1 MAGVW
6 YDDYDVGHVFEYG
19 EVTVVKEEIIG
30 FARKYDP
37 QPFHVDEEAA
47 AAGVYGGIIA
57 SGWHTVCL
65 CMRLIVDN
73 MMGSESGSIGSPG
86 LSEVSWP
93 KPVRPGDT
101 LRLRGEILEKI
112 PSKSKPDRG
121 FWRVRFAALNQD
133 DEEVAV
139 MVPLQY
145 FLKRPRRARGVLGR
159 KLTVPTPPML

>member
-6 YDDYDVGHVFEYG
+6 YDDHDVGHVFEFG
-19 EVTVVKEEIIG
+19 EVTMVKEEIIG

-37 QPFHVDEEAA
+37 QPFHVDDEAA
-47 AAGVYGGIIA
+47 AASVYGGIIA
-57 SGWHTVCL
+57 SGWHTVCA

-121 FWRVRFAALNQD
+121 FWRVRFVALNQD

-145 FLKRPRRARGVLGR
+145 FLKRPS
-159 KLTVPTPPML
+159 VPAESSAGN

>member
-1 MAGVW
+1 MPRDDKPGVW
-6 YDDYDVGHVFEYG
+6 YDDCEVGHVFELG
-19 EVTVVKEEIIG
+19 EVTMIKEEIIE

-47 AAGVYGGIIA
+47 AASMYGGIIA
-57 SGWHTVCL
+57 SGWHTVSV

-73 MMGSESGSIGSPG
+73 MMGPDSGGIGSPG

-101 LRLRGEILEKI
+101 LRLRAEIIEKI
-112 PSKSKPDRG
+112 PSRSKPDRG
-121 FWRVRFAALNQD
+121 FWRVRFTPLNQD
-133 DEEVAV
+133 YKEVVV

-145 FLKRPRRARGVLGR
+145 FLKRPNAPPLARN
-159 KLTVPTPPML
+159 

>member
-1 MAGVW
+1 MPGDDKPGVW
-6 YDDYDVGHVFEYG
+6 YDDCEVGHVFECG
-19 EVTVVKEEIIG
+19 EVTIIKEEIIE

-47 AAGVYGGIIA
+47 AASMYGGIIA
-57 SGWHTVCL
+57 SGWHTVSV

-73 MMGSESGSIGSPG
+73 MMGPDSGGIGSPG

-101 LRLRGEILEKI
+101 LRLRAEIIEKI
-112 PSKSKPDRG
+112 LSRSKPDRG
-121 FWRVRFAALNQD
+121 FWRVRFTALNQD
-133 DEEVAV
+133 DEEVVV

-145 FLKRPRRARGVLGR
+145 FLKRPNAPPLARN
-159 KLTVPTPPML
+159 

>member
-6 YDDYDVGHVFEYG
+6 YDDYDIGHVFEFG
-19 EVTVVKEEIIG
+19 EVTMVEEEIIG

-47 AAGVYGGIIA
+47 AASVYGGIIA
-57 SGWHTVCL
+57 SGWHTVCV

-145 FLKRPRRARGVLGR
+145 FLKRPNAPAESSAGN
-159 KLTVPTPPML
+159 

>member
-6 YDDYDVGHVFEYG
+6 YDDYDVGHVFEFG

-57 SGWHTVCL
+57 SGWHTVCV

-145 FLKRPRRARGVLGR
+145 FLKRPDAPAGSSAGN
-159 KLTVPTPPML
+159 

>member
-6 YDDYDVGHVFEYG
+6 YDDYDGGHVFEFG
-19 EVTVVKEEIIG
+19 EVTMVKEEIIG

-47 AAGVYGGIIA
+47 VASVYGGIIA
-57 SGWHTVCL
+57 SGWHTVCV

-101 LRLRGEILEKI
+101 LRLCGEILEKI

-133 DEEVAV
+133 DEEVVV

-145 FLKRPRRARGVLGR
+145 FLKRPNAPAESSVGN
-159 KLTVPTPPML
+159 

>member
-57 SGWHTVCL
+57 SGWHTVCI

-145 FLKRPRRARGVLGR
+145 FLKRPGA
-159 KLTVPTPPML
+159 PTESSAGN

>member
-1 MAGVW
+1 MPRDDTPGVW
-6 YDDYDVGHVFEYG
+6 YDDCEVGHVFEFG
-19 EVTVVKEEIIG
+19 KVTMTKEEIID

-47 AAGVYGGIIA
+47 TASMYGGIIA
-57 SGWHTVCL
+57 SGWHTVSV

-73 MMGSESGSIGSPG
+73 MMGPDSGSIGSPG

-101 LRLRGEILEKI
+101 LRLRAEILEKI

-121 FWRVRFAALNQD
+121 FWRVRFAALNQN

-145 FLKRPRRARGVLGR
+145 FLKRPKASAPAGN
-159 KLTVPTPPML
+159 